1 MPCWRAFPIPIRAPA
16 CVKKSP
22 RSASITS
29 VDTNPG
35 RISGSRFNHMARPSR
50 YGPSPILRKPKTAM
64 NPMRSSTLS
73 SRIKVRPAYWCVTC
87 RKTTS
92 ATITP
97 GPTATVGSD
106 GPSVSP
112 YGVTGQGQTA
122 SPSLWHGPSSDR
134 TLCPG
139 SRPSDLA
146 PDHTKNKRWWRS
158 RSVLSTGVFFAKAKR
173 PMSFFSMQRKSLT
186 GQPSTNRILIPRG
199 SML

>member
-35 RISGSRFNHMARPSR
+35 RISGSRFNHIARPSR
-50 YGPSPILRKPKTAM
+50 YRPSPILRKPKTAM

-139 SRPSDLA
+139 SRSSDLV
-146 PDHTKNKRWWRS
+146 PDHTKNEWYGGDRARS
-158 RSVLSTGVFFAKAKR
+158 CRPGYFSRRLSDRCRFF
-173 PMSFFSMQRKSLT
+173 MQRKSLT